1 MTSLALVAALLCLPV
16 PQQLV
21 VQDARQLVVV
31 PRADPK
37 LPTDEELA
45 RITVAPELVRLARA
59 LDADAFADR
68 VAARTAIV
76 ARKPMPDELMA
87 LLQRKDLG
95 DEARQQLVGILRNR
109 ILYAPRGALGIRME
123 NAAQLDG
130 GVRITGLV
138 PGMPAERV
146 FQAGD
151 IVRKVNDVVLRN
163 TADLVNAVQS
173 LPPGVEVKLVV
184 RRIKRDALAAVA
196 PAPIP
201 AGDGVVQAPQ
211 PIFEEIEATLRLGST
226 DELNEKGEPLL
237 GGMGGG
243 NLGGGNLGG
252 GNIGGGN
259 MGGGFIGGG
268 FVNTITFERLA
279 ASKLAAKRFLPQP
292 TQIPFPARKSAME
305 ARPTATVESV
315 RKLLMELQLAD
326 GDADLVRIH
335 RTRLDQLADQISRTQ
350 DPELRVRLQ
359 RALEALET
367 EIRGS
372 F

>member
-87 LLQRKDLG
+87 LLQRKDLA

-138 PGMPAERV
+138 PGMPAERL

-184 RRIKRDALAAVA
+184 RRIKRDAPAAVA

-201 AGDGVVQAPQ
+201 AGDGVIGAPQ

-243 NLGGGNLGG
+243 NLGGGN
-252 GNIGGGN
+252 
-259 MGGGFIGGG
+259 MGRGFIGGG

>member
-138 PGMPAERV
+138 PGMPAERL

-201 AGDGVVQAPQ
+201 AGDGVAQAPQ

-243 NLGGGNLGG
+243 NPGVG
-252 GNIGGGN
+252 II
-259 MGGGFIGGG
+259 GGGFIGGG
-268 FVNTITFERLA
+268 IVNTITFERLA

-335 RTRLDQLADQISRTQ
+335 RTRLDQLAEQISRTQ

>member
-138 PGMPAERV
+138 PGMPAERL

-184 RRIKRDALAAVA
+184 RRIKRDAPAAVA

-201 AGDGVVQAPQ
+201 AGDGVIGAPQ

-243 NLGGGNLGG
+243 NLGGGN
-252 GNIGGGN
+252 

-268 FVNTITFERLA
+268 IVNTITFERLA

>member
-1 MTSLALVAALLCLPV
+1 
-16 PQQLV
+16 
-21 VQDARQLVVV
+21 
-31 PRADPK
+31 
-37 LPTDEELA
+37 
-45 RITVAPELVRLARA
+45 
-59 LDADAFADR
+59 
-68 VAARTAIV
+68 
-76 ARKPMPDELMA
+76 
-87 LLQRKDLG
+87 
-95 DEARQQLVGILRNR
+95 
-109 ILYAPRGALGIRME
+109 
-123 NAAQLDG
+123 
-130 GVRITGLV
+130 
-138 PGMPAERV
+138 
-146 FQAGD
+146 
-151 IVRKVNDVVLRN
+151 
-163 TADLVNAVQS
+163 
-173 LPPGVEVKLVV
+173 
-184 RRIKRDALAAVA
+184 
-196 PAPIP
+196 
-201 AGDGVVQAPQ
+201 
-211 PIFEEIEATLRLGST
+211 
-226 DELNEKGEPLL
+226 
-237 GGMGGG
+237 
-243 NLGGGNLGG
+243 
-252 GNIGGGN
+252 

>member
-87 LLQRKDLG
+87 LLQRKDLA

-123 NAAQLDG
+123 NAAPLDG

-184 RRIKRDALAAVA
+184 RRIKRDAPAAVA

-201 AGDGVVQAPQ
+201 AGEGVIGAPQ

-243 NLGGGNLGG
+243 NLGGGN
-252 GNIGGGN
+252 
-259 MGGGFIGGG
+259 MGRGFIGGG

>member
-87 LLQRKDLG
+87 LLQRKDLA

-123 NAAQLDG
+123 NAAPLDG

-138 PGMPAERV
+138 PGMPAERL

-184 RRIKRDALAAVA
+184 RRIKRDAPAAVA

-201 AGDGVVQAPQ
+201 AGEGVIGAPQ

-243 NLGGGNLGG
+243 NLGGGN
-252 GNIGGGN
+252 
-259 MGGGFIGGG
+259 MGRGFIGGG

>member
-184 RRIKRDALAAVA
+184 RRIKREALAAVA

-211 PIFEEIEATLRLGST
+211 PIFEEIETTLRLGST

-237 GGMGGG
+237 GGVGGG
-243 NLGGGNLGG
+243 NL
-252 GNIGGGN
+252 GGGN

>member
-138 PGMPAERV
+138 PGMPAERL

-184 RRIKRDALAAVA
+184 RRIKRDAPAAVA

-201 AGDGVVQAPQ
+201 AGDGVIGAPQ

-243 NLGGGNLGG
+243 NLGGGN
-252 GNIGGGN
+252 
-259 MGGGFIGGG
+259 MGRGFIGGG

>member
-87 LLQRKDLG
+87 LLQRKDLA

-123 NAAQLDG
+123 NAAPLDG

-184 RRIKRDALAAVA
+184 RRIKRDAPAAVA

-201 AGDGVVQAPQ
+201 AGDGVIGAPQ

-243 NLGGGNLGG
+243 NLGGGNM
-252 GNIGGGN
+252 GGGN
-259 MGGGFIGGG
+259 MGRGFIGGG

>member
-87 LLQRKDLG
+87 LLQRKDLA

-184 RRIKRDALAAVA
+184 RRIKREALAAVA

-201 AGDGVVQAPQ
+201 AGDGVAQAPQ
-211 PIFEEIEATLRLGST
+211 PIFEEIETTLRLGST

-237 GGMGGG
+237 GGVGGG
-243 NLGGGNLGG
+243 NL
-252 GNIGGGN
+252 GGGN